1 MHVKINWETVYFL
14 FLVRCLAAMRMCQ
27 FLVCLWNVRVG
38 WVAARSGESD
48 NAPLAGDKC
57 V

>member
-38 WVAARSGESD
+38 WVAARSGASD